1 MDAHVRD
8 LRYFAAVAEEL
19 SFTRAAERLYVSQP
33 ALSKQ
38 IRALER
44 QLGFPL
50 FERRART
57 IALTPQGAAL
67 LPAVRELTAGWAEA
81 VRAARTAGPAESLA
95 VGMQTAVGRDLQ
107 REVLGRFRER
117 GWRISLRLVNWED
130 PTAGL
135 AGGGADAAFCW
146 LPVPGVGAELT
157 AKVLAREERWVA
169 LPLDH
174 RFAGRTAV
182 DFADLLDEP
191 FVALPRSAGVLRDFW
206 LGTAERGGREPVVA
220 LEASAPEEVF
230 EAVGAGLGVVL
241 LAEGNARLYPRPDV
255 VSVPVRGL
263 APCELALLWRTAD
276 GRREVAEFAAA
287 FREAPAPAGG
297 GGGSGPGRR
306 DSGAQG
312 STREHT

>member
-1 MDAHVRD
+1 MDVHVRD

-50 FERRART
+50 FERRARA

-67 LPAVRELTAGWAEA
+67 LPAARELAAGWAEA
-81 VRAARTAGPAESLA
+81 VRAARTAGPVASLA

-107 REVLGRFRER
+107 REVLSRFRER

-135 AGGGADAAFCW
+135 AGGAADAAFCW

-169 LPLDH
+169 LPLRH
-174 RFAGRTAV
+174 RFADRTEVA
-182 DFADLLDEP
+182 FAELLDEP
-191 FVALPRSAGVLRDFW
+191 FVALPHSAGPLRDFW

-220 LEASAPEEVF
+220 LEASSPEEVF

-263 APCELALLWRTAD
+263 APCELALVWRAGD
-276 GRREVAEFAAA
+276 GRREIAEFAAA
-287 FREAPAPAGG
+287 FREAPGAAGAG
-297 GGGSGPGRR
+297 ARRKGPGN
-306 DSGAQG
+306 G
-312 STREHT
+312 S

>member
-1 MDAHVRD
+1 MDVHVRD

-50 FERRART
+50 FERRPRE

-67 LPAVRELTAGWAEA
+67 LPAARELAAGWAEA

-95 VGMQTAVGRDLQ
+95 VGMQTAVGRELQ
-107 REVLGRFRER
+107 RKVLARFRER

-157 AKVLAREERWVA
+157 AKVLVREERWVA
-169 LPLDH
+169 LPRGH
-174 RFAGRTAV
+174 RFADRAEV
-182 DFADLLDEP
+182 AFAELLDEP
-191 FVALPRSAGVLRDFW
+191 FVALPRSAGPLRDFW

-220 LEASAPEEVF
+220 LEASSPEEVF

-263 APCELALLWRTAD
+263 APSELALVWRAD
-276 GRREVAEFAAA
+276 DDRREIAEFTAA
-287 FREAPAPAGG
+287 FREAAGPAGRG
-297 GGGSGPGRR
+297 GEGDEGRR
-306 DSGAQG
+306 GGRAGQR
-312 STREHT
+312 TREGT

>member
-1 MDAHVRD
+1 MDVHVRD
-8 LRYFAAVAEEL
+8 LRYFTAVAEEL

-50 FERRART
+50 FERRPRA

-67 LPAVRELTAGWAEA
+67 LPAARELAAGWAEA
-81 VRAARTAGPAESLA
+81 VRAARRAGPVESLA

-107 REVLGRFRER
+107 REVLGRFRR
-117 GWRISLRLVNWED
+117 KGWRISLRLVTWED

-157 AKVLAREERWVA
+157 AKVLVREERWVA
-169 LPLDH
+169 LPRRH
-174 RFAGRTAV
+174 RFAGRAEV
-182 DFADLLDEP
+182 AFEELLGEP
-191 FVALPRSAGVLRDFW
+191 FVALPRSAGPLRDFW
-206 LGTAERGGREPVVA
+206 LATAERGGREPVVA
-220 LEASAPEEVF
+220 LEASSPEEVF

-241 LAEGNARLYPRPDV
+241 LAEGNAKLYPRPDV

-263 APCELALLWRTAD
+263 APCELALVWRTDD
-276 GRREVAEFAAA
+276 GRREVAQFAAA
-287 FREAPAPAGG
+287 FEEAEGGTDAGG
-297 GGGSGPGRR
+297 PPP
-306 DSGAQG
+306 A
-312 STREHT
+312 

>member
-1 MDAHVRD
+1 MDVHVRD

-50 FERRART
+50 FERRPRE

-67 LPAVRELTAGWAEA
+67 LPAARELAAGWAEA

-95 VGMQTAVGRDLQ
+95 VGMQTAVGRELQ
-107 REVLGRFRER
+107 RKVLARFRER

-157 AKVLAREERWVA
+157 AKVLVREERWVA
-169 LPLDH
+169 LPRGH
-174 RFAGRTAV
+174 RFADRAEV
-182 DFADLLDEP
+182 AFAELLDEP
-191 FVALPRSAGVLRDFW
+191 FVALPRSAGPLRDFW

-220 LEASAPEEVF
+220 LEASSPEEVF

-263 APCELALLWRTAD
+263 APSELALVWRAD
-276 GRREVAEFAAA
+276 DDRREVAEFTAA
-287 FREAPAPAGG
+287 FREAAGPAGG
-297 GGGSGPGRR
+297 GGEGEEGRR
-306 DSGAQG
+306 GGRAGQR
-312 STREHT
+312 TREGS